1 VDGVT
6 VLAWAVVVL
15 SVGTL
20 GLGLVYV
27 AKGVRADLLLLGVL
41 AVALLAW
48 LLQALGAL
56 FLQIGG
62 TGPDDSLLFWGYML
76 SGVAVP
82 VGAAYFAVAEP
93 TRTGAIV
100 VTVAGLVLA
109 VLEVRVSQIWP
120 LVGLTGAG
128 A

>member
-1 VDGVT
+1 MT

-15 SVGTL
+15 GVGAV

-27 AKGVRADLLLLGVL
+27 AKGVRADLLLLGLLALVL
-41 AVALLAW
+41 AAW
-48 LLQALGAL
+48 VLQALGAL
-56 FLQIGG
+56 FIQLGG
-62 TGPDDSLLFWGYML
+62 NGPDDSLLFWGYML
-76 SGVAVP
+76 AGAAVP

-100 VTVAGLVLA
+100 VTVAALVMA

-120 LVGLTGAG
+120 LVGLFTEA